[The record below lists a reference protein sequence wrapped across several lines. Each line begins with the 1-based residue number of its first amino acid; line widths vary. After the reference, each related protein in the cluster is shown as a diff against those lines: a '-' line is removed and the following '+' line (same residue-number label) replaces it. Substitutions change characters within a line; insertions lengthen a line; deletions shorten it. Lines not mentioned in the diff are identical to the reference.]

1 MRPVDQMR
9 RILPSHLVR
18 REEGKDERRETVP
31 GERHKPKPK
40 IPTGHKTDDPDHQVD
55 ELA

>member
-1 MRPVDQMR
+1 MRPVDHMR
-9 RILPSHLVR
+9 RILPSHLVKR
-18 REEGKDERRETVP
+18 QDGKGERRETVP
-31 GERHKPKPK
+31 GQRREPKPR